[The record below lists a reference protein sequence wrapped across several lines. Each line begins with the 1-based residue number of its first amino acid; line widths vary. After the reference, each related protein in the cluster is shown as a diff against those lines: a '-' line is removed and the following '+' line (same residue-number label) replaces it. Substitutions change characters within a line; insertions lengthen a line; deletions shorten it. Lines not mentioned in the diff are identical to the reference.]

1 MKSRFST
8 TGVLAAMLCLSW
20 VIGFAASTSVHG
32 VAHNNSRSHDHSL
45 RSAASKVSS
54 LGNSDNV
61 MLNEL
66 KEIVLFLSQKI
77 DDSDARIESLEEK
90 VRTQQL
96 TIESLK
102 SEVSDASSFHRFLQ
116 SDDGDCLPTFRN
128 TIFGPRCDF
137 SYVTRFQNR
146 TFFNDDAVFNEN
158 VEFDSDANCMPTFN
172 STTRMCSMNNNFTY
186 EAGDITFETEIEF
199 DNDVRFDNSVRF
211 RDSVEFEDEVD
222 FNDDGNVVFRKSVR
236 FEENVLIKNDHHD
249 IEFKLEDKVFPRFYQ
264 DKTFRVDSPATFN
277 EDVTLEENLDVEG
290 NLKVEKM
297 TELDDLELWGYLWVD
312 HEARFDGDVT
322 AFKGAAIRA
331 GLDVIGGLDV
341 KQGLTIAGTTTMN
354 GQLELH
360 ARGSVF
366 SDFVVE
372 GRMNAYQVRIED
384 KTRTGDGDGNGC
396 TGNNCITLGGGGS
409 SDEDDDDG
417 FFRNLQQQT
426 PVPPVL
432 RIIGDVNVVGELTAT
447 EVNGE
452 SNEVDV
458 GQITRQVKIDLETD
472 SLRVSSL
479 DANRVMIS
487 GAEVATLGD
496 VTNLIEEAQ
505 LVSDNDSPDSC
516 ACSSSDIESLIS
528 TDFVRDQIDQAF
540 ISDLGFVSEDDS
552 EWLGGCQDFC
562 SRARIKRIIDAS
574 HIANLGFCDD
584 CSGGGGTDDATDD
597 ATDDFDFDDEVGSDD
612 GGSGDDGF
620 F

>member
-20 VIGFAASTSVHG
+20 VIGSVASTSVHG

-54 LGNSDNV
+54 LGDSDNV

-77 DDSDARIESLEEK
+77 DDSDTRIQSLEEK

-116 SDDGDCLPTFRN
+116 SDNGDCLPTFRN

-146 TFFNDDAVFNEN
+146 TFFNDDVVFNEN
-158 VEFDSDANCMPTFN
+158 VEFDSDANCLPTFN
-172 STTRMCSMNNNFTY
+172 STTRMCTLNNNFTY
-186 EAGDITFETEIEF
+186 EAGDITFETDVEF
-199 DNDVRFDNSVRF
+199 DNDARFDNSVRF
-211 RDSVEFEDEVD
+211 RDTVEFENEVD
-222 FNDDGNVVFRKSVR
+222 FNDDGNVVFRKKVR
-236 FEENVLIKNDHHD
+236 FEEDVLIKNDHHD

-264 DKTFRVDSPATFN
+264 DKTFRVNSKATFN
-277 EDVTLEENLDVEG
+277 DDVTLEEDLDVAG

-297 TELDDLELWGYLWVD
+297 AELDDVELWGYLWVD
-312 HEARFDGDVT
+312 HEARFDGDIT
-322 AFKGAAIRA
+322 ASKSATIRN
-331 GLDVIGGLDV
+331 GLDVEGGLDV
-341 KQGLTIAGTTTMN
+341 KQGVEISGTTTMN
-354 GQLELH
+354 GQLKLH

-366 SDFVVE
+366 SDFDVE
-372 GRMNAYQVRIED
+372 GRLNAFQVRIED
-384 KTRTGDGDGNGC
+384 TSRTGNGDGNRC
-396 TGNNCITLGGGGS
+396 TGNNCITVGGGS
-409 SDEDDDDG
+409 SSDEDDDG
-417 FFRNLQQQT
+417 FFRNLQQI
-426 PVPPVL
+426 PPPPPPPAL
-432 RIIGDVNVVGELTAT
+432 RIIGDVDVIGELTAT

-458 GQITRQVKIDLETD
+458 GQITRQVKNDLETD
-472 SLRVSSL
+472 GLRVSSL
-479 DANRVMIS
+479 NADRVMIS
-487 GAEVATLGD
+487 GAEVATFGD

-505 LVSDNDSPDSC
+505 LVADNGSSDSC
-516 ACSSSDIESLIS
+516 TCSSSEIESLIS
-528 TDFVRDQIDQAF
+528 TDFVRDQIDQTF
-540 ISDLGFVSEDDS
+540 VSDLGFVSEDDS
-552 EWLGGCQDFC
+552 EWLGGCQTFC
-562 SRARIKRIIDAS
+562 SRQRIKRIIDAS

-584 CSGGGGTDDATDD
+584 CGGGG
-597 ATDDFDFDDEVGSDD
+597 ATDDFGVDDGGSDD
-612 GGSGDDGF
+612 GDDDDGF